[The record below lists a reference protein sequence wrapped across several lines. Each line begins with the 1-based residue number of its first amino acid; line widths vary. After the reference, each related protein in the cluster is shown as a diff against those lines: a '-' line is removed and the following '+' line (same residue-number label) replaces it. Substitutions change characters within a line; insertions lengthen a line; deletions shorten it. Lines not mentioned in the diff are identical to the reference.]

1 MGRLASFCS
10 ASRPIDDQESPRAAW
25 ILSGFPTRLPKERY
39 SQSSKSIIFSIMP
52 IITFANEKKEIQVP
66 DGANL
71 RQEARK
77 AGVNVYS
84 GFNGIGASIN
94 QYINCYGLGLCG
106 TCRVL
111 ITKGME
117 NASPMSAMEKF
128 KFRVPVPD
136 PMPCMAYIGHED
148 TMRLACCVKVHGD
161 MTV

>member
-1 MGRLASFCS
+1 
-10 ASRPIDDQESPRAAW
+10 
-25 ILSGFPTRLPKERY
+25 
-39 SQSSKSIIFSIMP
+39 MP
-52 IITFANEKKEIQVP
+52 IITFVNEKKEIQVP

-71 RQEARK
+71 RQEARR

-84 GFNGIGASIN
+84 GFNGVGASIN
-94 QYINCYGLGLCG
+94 KYINCYGLGLCG

-117 NASPMSAMEKF
+117 NASPMGAMEKF

-161 MTV
+161 MTVVTGPELDLYGENFFS